1 MSTAPRADHAAPVE
15 GDAQAER
22 PRWVRLLE
30 KTTLVL
36 LVPSAVAC
44 VLMVL
49 QIIVDVAGRT
59 FFDQPLKGT
68 LDMTS
73 DWWMVATVF
82 LALAYAQMRNEH
94 IRATMVTELMP
105 DVWQRYAEIAT
116 VVLVGLLGLGM
127 AYFGW
132 TAALDSHAIRESSN
146 NVRSIPLW
154 PFRFLVP
161 LGCLGLTVQCVAS
174 IYGIATG
181 SARESHAGELV

>member
-1 MSTAPRADHAAPVE
+1 MSIAPRADHAGTVE
-15 GDAQAER
+15 GDEQAGR

-30 KTTLVL
+30 KMTLVL
-36 LVPSAVAC
+36 LAPSVAAC

-49 QIIVDVAGRT
+49 QIIVDVAGRS
-59 FFDQPLKGT
+59 FFGHPLKGT

-105 DVWQRYAEIAT
+105 DVWQRCAEIAS

-127 AYFGW
+127 AYYGW
-132 TAALDSHAIRESSN
+132 TAALDSYAIRESSN
-146 NVRSIPLW
+146 NLRSIPLW

-161 LGCLGLTVQCVAS
+161 LGCLGLTLQCLAS
-174 IYGIATG
+174 IHDIATG
-181 SARESHAGELV
+181 SGRESHAGELV